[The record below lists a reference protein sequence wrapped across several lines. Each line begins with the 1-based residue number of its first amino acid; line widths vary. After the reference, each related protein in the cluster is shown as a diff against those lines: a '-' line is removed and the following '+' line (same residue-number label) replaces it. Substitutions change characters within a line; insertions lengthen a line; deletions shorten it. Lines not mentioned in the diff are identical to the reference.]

1 MMSRSIC
8 RTLASVLLLTGVC
21 LCANHT
27 VYLDRPA
34 DTITAK
40 GTGIVQ
46 KEPVFNPNQITANI
60 GDTVEFVARF
70 ENQISFTGVPDT
82 NSAPALMRRIM
93 YRSGGRFQKQNTKP
107 HHVVIIKVH
116 NLQIPTPISG
126 FFSGYFTIDPLGS
139 GNGSS
144 FTLTVADSNPHFFY
158 MVTAYYSSDCAFLG
172 TWSSQYSFGPAED
185 VLFALNPA
193 RASLT

>member
-1 MMSRSIC
+1 MSRSINGI
-8 RTLASVLLLTGVC
+8 LVSVFLLIGVC

-34 DTITAK
+34 NAFTAK

-60 GDTVEFVARF
+60 GDIVEFVARF

-82 NSAPALMRRIM
+82 NSARGLIRRIM
-93 YRSGGRFQKQNTKP
+93 YRTGGRFQKQNTNP
-107 HHVVIIKVH
+107 RHAVIIKVPQPSNIH
-116 NLQIPTPISG
+116 TNLSG
-126 FFSGYFTIDPLGS
+126 FFSGYFTVDPLGS
-139 GNGSS
+139 GNASS

-158 MVTAYYSSDCAFLG
+158 MVTSYYAFDCGFLG

-193 RASLT
+193 RAS